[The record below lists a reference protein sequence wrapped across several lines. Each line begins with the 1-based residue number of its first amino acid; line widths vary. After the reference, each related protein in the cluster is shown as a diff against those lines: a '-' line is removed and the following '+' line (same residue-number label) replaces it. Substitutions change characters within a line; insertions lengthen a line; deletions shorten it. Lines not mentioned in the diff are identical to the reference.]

1 MKVQAYKEN
10 SEMKKGEVT
19 AYLSLIFILLVTFI
33 FSMLE
38 SASIQNAKNYRRAD
52 MNRAVEC
59 LFAEYQKEL
68 LEEYDIFS
76 LEGSYETGDYNEK
89 KLFDRLEYYEAGGM
103 DQNIRRIQFLTD
115 EGGQAFYA
123 QAAAYMEHKYGIDRA
138 KDYLGKTDVW
148 RQQEEK
154 IEEYRVTEQESEK
167 ELESLLEQNERT
179 LPEENNPISHVNALK
194 AAPLLTLVMPEGMR
208 LSGKVISLSDTVSHR
223 QLNKGYGNFPEM
235 EGTSEALSALF
246 FGEYVLEHFQTASDR
261 EGKGVLDYQAEYIL
275 EGKDSDKEN
284 LEAVAGKLLLIRLA
298 SNYFY
303 LQSDSSRKAEAEALA
318 LTLCTL
324 LAVPAVTEAAAQA
337 ILFAWAYGE
346 SVVDIRALL
355 EGKRVP
361 PVKTKESWQL
371 QLSSLLKLGTAED
384 KNSGSDTE
392 GGLSYKE
399 YLRILLFLEKKEET
413 GMRALDLIE
422 QNLRTEHGQTYFRA
436 DFCINRVEFLST
448 CSLRRG
454 VTYRFPI
461 CFGYN

>member
-1 MKVQAYKEN
+1 MKVQEYKEN
-10 SEMKKGEVT
+10 PEMKKGGVT

-52 MNRAVEC
+52 MNRTVEC

-76 LEGSYETGDYNEK
+76 LEGSYETGDYDEQR
-89 KLFDRLEYYEAGGM
+89 LFDRLEYYGAGGM
-103 DQNIRRIQFLTD
+103 GQSIRRIQFLTD
-115 EGGQAFYA
+115 DGGRAFYV

-138 KDYLGKTDVW
+138 EDYLGKTDVW

-154 IEEYRVTEQESEK
+154 IEEYEVTEQESEK
-167 ELESLLEQNERT
+167 ELESLLEQNEGA
-179 LPEENNPISHVNALK
+179 LPAEENPISHVNSLK

-208 LSGKVISLSDTVSHR
+208 LSGKGISLSDAVSHR
-223 QLNKGYGNFPEM
+223 ELNKGYGNFPEM
-235 EGTSEALSALF
+235 ERTSEALSALF

-261 EGKGVLDYQAEYIL
+261 AGEGALDYQAEYIL
-275 EGKDSDKEN
+275 EGKDSDKDN
-284 LEAVAGKLLLIRLA
+284 LEAVARKLLLLRLVP
-298 SNYFY
+298 NYLY

-318 LTLCTL
+318 MTLCAL
-324 LAVPAVTEAAAQA
+324 LAVPAITEAAAQA

-346 SVVDIRALL
+346 SVVDIRVLL

-361 PVKTKESWQL
+361 LTKTKESWQL
-371 QLSSLLKLGTAED
+371 QLSSLLKLGTSED
-384 KNSGSDTE
+384 KNSGADTE

-399 YLRILLFLEKKEET
+399 YLRILLFLGKKEKA

-436 DFCINRVEFLST
+436 DFCINKVEFLST

-454 VTYRFPI
+454 VTYRFPV

>member
-1 MKVQAYKEN
+1 MKVQEYKEN
-10 SEMKKGEVT
+10 LEMKKGEVT
-19 AYLSLIFILLVTFI
+19 AYLSLIFILLITFI

-76 LEGSYETGDYNEK
+76 LEGSYETGGYDEK
-89 KLFDRLEYYEAGGM
+89 KLFDRMEYYEAGGM
-103 DQNIRRIQFLTD
+103 EHSIRRIQFLTD
-115 EGGQAFYA
+115 GGGQVFYS

-154 IEEYRVTEQESEK
+154 MEEYRVNEQESEK
-167 ELESLLEQNERT
+167 ELADLLEENEGV
-179 LPEENNPISHVNALK
+179 LPEEENPISHVNALK

-208 LSGKVISLSDTVSHR
+208 LSGKGISLSDAVSHR
-223 QLNKGYGNFPEM
+223 ELNKGYGDFPEM
-235 EGTSEALSALF
+235 EGTSEALSALL

-261 EGKGVLDYQAEYIL
+261 EGEGALDYQAEYIL

-284 LEAVAGKLLLIRLA
+284 LEAVARKLLLIRMA
-298 SNYFY
+298 PNYLY
-303 LQSDSSRKAEAEALA
+303 LQSDSVRKAEAEALA

-324 LAVPAVTEAAAQA
+324 LAVPAVTEAVAQA

-361 PVKTKESWQL
+361 LAKTKESWQL

-384 KNSGSDTE
+384 KNSGTDTE

-399 YLRILLFLEKKEET
+399 YLRILLFFGKKEKT
-413 GMRALDLIE
+413 RMRALDLIE

-461 CFGYN
+461 YFSYN